1 MKKLAI
7 ITVVMLFAL
16 VSFAANTLT
25 NVDVSFTA
33 LTTLTATTV
42 SANATYTI
50 DSNEDFKTGLVIIT
64 SATAGTI
71 TFFSGDYDGSI
82 YGNYVV
88 NPATNTTF
96 IYNPDTFRFQEF
108 DGDMFFKVEGLT
120 STKISLF
127 TMP

>member
-1 MKKLAI
+1 MRYKI
-7 ITVVMLFAL
+7 SVE
-16 VSFAANTLT
+16 
-25 NVDVSFTA
+25 
-33 LTTLTATTV
+33 
-42 SANATYTI
+42 TI
-50 DSNEDFKTGLVIIT
+50 DGIKLNFSVDSYEIVDSLVCFKDFKTGLVIVT

-88 NPATNTTF
+88 NPATNTTY